1 MDILSVMLVA
11 GGQNA
16 QGGNGGG
23 MGLLMIVLMIVIF
36 YFFMIRPQSKR
47 QKEEKKFREQL
58 QKGQQI
64 MTISGLHGKIKEV
77 KQNTV
82 MIEIAHDVV
91 IEMEKTSISMTP
103 MANNQV
109 ANDDSKK

>member
-1 MDILSVMLVA
+1 MLLA
-11 GGQNA
+11 GGQSA
-16 QGGNGGG
+16 QGGNGGSSF
-23 MGLLMIVLMIVIF
+23 LLMIVLMIVIF

-58 QKGQQI
+58 QKGQQV
-64 MTISGLHGKIKEV
+64 MTISGLHGKIKDV

-82 MIEIAHDVV
+82 MLEIAHEVV
-91 IEMEKTSISMTP
+91 IEIEKSSISMSP
-103 MANNQV
+103 MTNRNQS